1 MNQFCP
7 LAALAV
13 TSLFDPPGPDADE
26 QAQREDFEHDITKY
40 ARDVHAMV
48 RRPGEGL
55 GTFTM
60 RVKAREWLRG
70 VN

>member
-7 LAALAV
+7 LAALPV
-13 TSLFDPPGPDADE
+13 TSLFEPAGPDE
-26 QAQREDFEHDITKY
+26 QEQRADFEHDITEY
-40 ARDVHAMV
+40 ARDAHGMV
-48 RRPGEGL
+48 RRPAESL

>member
-7 LAALAV
+7 LSALPV
-13 TSLFDPPGPDADE
+13 TSLFEPAGPDE
-26 QAQREDFEHDITKY
+26 QDQRAEFEDNIVTY
-40 ARDVHAMV
+40 ARDAHGMT
-48 RRPGEGL
+48 RRPAENL